1 MQELSI
7 GEGELPA
14 GVKGNDE
21 AEGESGRVEEDGG
34 KLAIWLLG
42 VKFSPLGNW
51 KAVFICLLCN
61 WKGVSSFLTRGFE

>member
-34 KLAIWLLG
+34 KLACYLASWCEVFTVGELEGSLHLP
-42 VKFSPLGNW
+42 PL
-51 KAVFICLLCN
+51 
-61 WKGVSSFLTRGFE
+61 